1 MESNS
6 FQPLTMGTSS
16 VLTCHQDLLMG
27 YGTEG
32 FVGLFCFVFSVLFL
46 VFCWFVFISITFA
59 LTSSESLSFQ
69 AKEK

>member
-32 FVGLFCFVFSVLFL
+32 FVGLFC
-46 VFCWFVFISITFA
+46 WFVFISITFA